1 MVTVGI
7 SKFATESGHE
17 MGKRSLEMKPLPDF
31 VQMIGPYMYP
41 DENEGI
47 TAIAIFKYDKSKAGE
62 AAEAIAN
69 VYMVFFGVPGFR
81 YSTKLA
87 SGTAATMKMMG
98 LE

>member
-7 SKFATESGHE
+7 SKWATEFGHE

-31 VQMIGPYMYP
+31 VQMIGPYFYP
-41 DENEGI
+41 
-47 TAIAIFKYDKSKAGE
+47 GE